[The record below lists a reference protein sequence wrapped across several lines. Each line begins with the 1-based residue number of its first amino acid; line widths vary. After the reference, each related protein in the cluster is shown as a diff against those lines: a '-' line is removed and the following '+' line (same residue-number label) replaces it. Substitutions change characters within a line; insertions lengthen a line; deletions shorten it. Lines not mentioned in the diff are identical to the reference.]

1 MKILAI
7 MDSICSFVPINNLK
21 NITMLDLKNLKNVV
35 KDNQKMSLEQFKS
48 IAINEQ
54 DQMDL
59 EKLTGGILGACHYT
73 TSPYTPDY
81 IRFRVN

>member
-1 MKILAI
+1 ML
-7 MDSICSFVPINNLK
+7 NLK
-21 NITMLDLKNLKNVV
+21 NLRSVI

-59 EKLTGGILGACHYT
+59 EKLTGGILGACHTQPGWESY
-73 TSPYTPDY
+73 Y
-81 IRFRVN
+81 

>member
-1 MKILAI
+1 ML
-7 MDSICSFVPINNLK
+7 NLK
-21 NITMLDLKNLKNVV
+21 NLRSVI

-48 IAINEQ
+48 IAVNEQ

-73 TSPYTPDY
+73 TTPYTPDY
-81 IRFRVN
+81 IRFRAN